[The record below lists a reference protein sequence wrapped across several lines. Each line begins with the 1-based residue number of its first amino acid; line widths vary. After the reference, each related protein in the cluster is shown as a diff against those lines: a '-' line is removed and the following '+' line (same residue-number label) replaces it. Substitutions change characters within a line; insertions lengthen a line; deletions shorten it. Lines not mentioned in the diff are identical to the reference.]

1 MNEKPANR
9 IDFTG
14 LLEWFGLLK
23 LTQVFRQMQPS
34 ESLEILGADAAVRG
48 DIFRVLPRGAYRVVQ
63 MAPFSES
70 GDGGRIVIQKQHPAT
85 QRRIP

>member
-1 MNEKPANR
+1 MKEKPANR

-23 LTQVFRQMQPS
+23 LTQIFRQMQPS
-34 ESLEILGADAAVRG
+34 ESLEILGADAAIRHDV
-48 DIFRVLPRGAYRVVQ
+48 FRVLPRGTYQVVH
-63 MAPFSES
+63 MEPFPEA
-70 GDGGRIVIQKQHPAT
+70 GDGGRIVIRKQRQAT

>member
-1 MNEKPANR
+1 VNEKPANR
-9 IDFTG
+9 IDFAG

-48 DIFRVLPRGAYRVVQ
+48 DIFRVLPRGAYRVVH
-63 MAPFSES
+63 MEPFSEG
-70 GDGGRIVIQKQHPAT
+70 GDGGRIVIQKQRQAT
-85 QRRIP
+85 